1 MSILVLGGTQWLGR
15 EVVAAALRRGE
26 PVTVLAR
33 GESGPFP
40 AGVEV
45 VRADRGEPAAYDGV
59 ATQEWDVVLDVTRQP
74 SHALGAVTALGDRAG
89 SWVFVSSASV
99 YAATDS
105 PGDDESAELLPSHEA
120 DDEDGETYGGRKVA
134 CERHVLDAVGDRA
147 LIARSGL
154 IAGPGD
160 HTDRTGYWPLRFA
173 HPADPG
179 GAVLV
184 PDSPLR
190 TQVVDVRDLAPWLV
204 DAGLRRAKGV
214 VNAAGPAIPLTD
226 HLAQA
231 REVAGHTGEVV
242 AVDQDWLAAQGV
254 APWSGERSLPL
265 WLPLPEYAGFMSRD
279 VAAAQELGLVS
290 RPLPE
295 TLLDTLEWELRTGPG
310 RPRRAGLSPAD
321 ETSLVAQ
328 ARQVAQDGFGA

>member
-1 MSILVLGGTQWLGR
+1 MAVLVLGGTQWLGR
-15 EVVAAALRRGE
+15 EVVAAALGRGE
-26 PVTVLAR
+26 QVTVLAR
-33 GESGPFP
+33 GESGAFP
-40 AGVEV
+40 AGVQV
-45 VRADRGEPAAYDGV
+45 VRADRGEPTAYDAV
-59 ATQEWDVVLDVTRQP
+59 AGAQWDVVLDVTRQP
-74 SHALGAVTALGDRAG
+74 SHSLGAVTALGARAA

-99 YAATDS
+99 YAAADS
-105 PGDDESAELLPSHEA
+105 PGDDESAELLPSHDV

-173 HPADPG
+173 HPADPD

-184 PDSPLR
+184 PDSALQ

-204 DAGLRRAKGV
+204 DAGLRKATGV
-214 VNAAGPAIPLTD
+214 VNASGPAIALTD

-231 REVAGHTGEVV
+231 RAVAGHTGEVV
-242 AVDQDWLAAQGV
+242 AVDQDWLGSQGV

-265 WLPLPEYAGFMSRD
+265 WLPLPEYAGFMNRR

-290 RPLPE
+290 RPLAE
-295 TLLDTLEWELRTGPG
+295 TLRDTLEWELRTGPG
-310 RPRRAGLSPAD
+310 RPRRAGLAPAD
-321 ETSLVAQ
+321 ETTLIAQ
-328 ARQVAQDGFGA
+328 ARRDGFGR